1 MIWIIQNQGI
11 ILKRYFFFLKKQII
25 IVNNIKRLWSGALKL
40 PHEVPY
46 SDFIDGLGPGQ
57 KISRQALSLPCLGEV
72 KMSLFLEKQKLN
84 IEIMQAKNLKIK
96 IGYRVMPGKLIFQ
109 C

>member
-1 MIWIIQNQGI
+1 MLIIYLQ
-11 ILKRYFFFLKKQII
+11 
-25 IVNNIKRLWSGALKL
+25 RLWSGALKL

-46 SDFIDGLGPGQ
+46 SDFIEGLGPGQ
-57 KISRQALSLPCLGEV
+57 KISRQALGLPCLGEV

-96 IGYRVMPGKLIFQ
+96 IGYRVMPSMQKNNFIFI
-109 C
+109 

>member
-1 MIWIIQNQGI
+1 
-11 ILKRYFFFLKKQII
+11 
-25 IVNNIKRLWSGALKL
+25 
-40 PHEVPY
+40 
-46 SDFIDGLGPGQ
+46 
-57 KISRQALSLPCLGEV
+57 
-72 KMSLFLEKQKLN
+72 MSLFLEKQKLN